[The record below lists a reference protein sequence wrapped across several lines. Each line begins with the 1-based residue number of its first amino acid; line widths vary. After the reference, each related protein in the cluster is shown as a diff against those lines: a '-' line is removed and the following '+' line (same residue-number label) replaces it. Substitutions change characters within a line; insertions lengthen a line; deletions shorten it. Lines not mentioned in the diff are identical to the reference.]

1 MAREIKFRAW
11 DTRGKSWLY
20 PYPEGFHLFGET
32 TCFDLIRDQMHER
45 YPGESSLLLMNEVE
59 LMQYTGLKDKN
70 GKEIYEGDIVYVKQN
85 IYAQKHLTV
94 EWGVD
99 RWEFKEEFDNGDYY
113 YGYAIRWEEVEVI
126 GNIYENSDLLDKQ
139 T

>member
-1 MAREIKFRAW
+1 MREIKFRAIH
-11 DTRGKSWLY
+11 KSSNTMVYGNLLVGVDFDGDQLVQIEHTDPQDFQQWTVI
-20 PYPEGFHLFGET
+20 PETVG
-32 TCFDLIRDQMHER
+32 
-45 YPGESSLLLMNEVE
+45 
-59 LMQYTGLKDKN
+59 QYTGLKDKN

-126 GNIYENSDLLDKQ
+126 CNIYENPELLEGK
-139 T
+139 

>member
-70 GKEIYEGDIVYVKQN
+70 GITDIYEGDIIDMSGNV
-85 IYAQKHLTV
+85 
-94 EWGVD
+94 
-99 RWEFKEEFDNGDYY
+99 R
-113 YGYAIRWEEVEVI
+113 
-126 GNIYENSDLLDKQ
+126 GNIYERPGSEVDRDDTDLVIQGFGTGAWIATYQEAVARGCKNAQ
-139 T
+139 

>member
-1 MAREIKFRAW
+1 MRIIKFRFW
-11 DTRGKSWLY
+11 DT
-20 PYPEGFHLFGET
+20 
-32 TCFDLIRDQMHER
+32 ER
-45 YPGESSLLLMNEVE
+45 KKYLTDVTFADRRIPSNW
-59 LMQYTGLKDKN
+59 QQFYIPQQFTGLLDKS
-70 GKEIYEGDIVYVKQN
+70 GVEIYEGDIVYVKQN

-94 EWGVD
+94 EWGYD

-113 YGYAIRWEEVEVI
+113 NGYAIHWEEVEVI